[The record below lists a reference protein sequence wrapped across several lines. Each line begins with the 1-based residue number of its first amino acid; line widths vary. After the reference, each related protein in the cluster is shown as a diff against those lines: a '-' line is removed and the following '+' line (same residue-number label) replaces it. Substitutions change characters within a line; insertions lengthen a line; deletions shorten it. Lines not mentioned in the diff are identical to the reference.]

1 MGTKDKFEHES
12 VQDHE
17 TISRYLKAL
26 MEGFEN
32 KQIVFDTADQQIS
45 LHPNNLIDF
54 EISATKKSGRNKI
67 TLKFSW
73 KDNLLDPNS
82 HKAFGISTN

>member
-1 MGTKDKFEHES
+1 MATKDKFEHES

-26 MEGFEN
+26 MEGFER

-54 EISATKKSGRNKI
+54 EISAMKKNGKNKI
-67 TLKFSW
+67 SLHFSW
-73 KDNLLDPNS
+73 KDNLLDQKSQNS
-82 HKAFGISTN
+82 FGISTN